1 MDSIK
6 QLIVE
11 SSKARFLQHDYND
24 VCLTEICRDAGIT
37 TGAFYRRFSEKKELI
52 RVIVDSAMSGL
63 KAGIKEY
70 QAKMNEQ
77 FPKDPLEQNWLSA
90 LVYQYRDELQIMLRH
105 TPVMEKDAYLEELVE
120 TLIDAYGVNKNSFA
134 HIAFK
139 AYFMALTETT
149 LYYESSQDAESCID
163 KIRTLIGLEACKEM
177 AI

>member
-6 QLIVE
+6 RRIVE
-11 SSKARFLQHDYND
+11 SSKTSFLQHDYND

-37 TGAFYRRFSEKKELI
+37 TGAFYRRFSGKKELI
-52 RVIVDSAMSGL
+52 QVIVDLAMSGL

-77 FPKDPLEQNWLSA
+77 FPKGPLEQNWLSA
-90 LVYQYRDELQIMLRH
+90 LVYQYQDELQIMLRH
-105 TPVMEKDAYLEELVE
+105 TPIMEKDTYLEEVVE
-120 TLIDAYGVNKNSFA
+120 TLMDACRVEKNSFA

-139 AYFMALTETT
+139 AYFMALVETT

-163 KIRTLIGLEACKEM
+163 KIRTLIGLETCKEM